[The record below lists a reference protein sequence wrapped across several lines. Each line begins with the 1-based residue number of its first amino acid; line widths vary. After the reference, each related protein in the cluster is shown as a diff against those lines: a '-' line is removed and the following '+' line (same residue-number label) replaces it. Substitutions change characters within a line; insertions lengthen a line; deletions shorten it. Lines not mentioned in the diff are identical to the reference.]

1 MQDRERRILA
11 GARVETRAPNEPK
24 KIVGY
29 ASVFETPY
37 DIGGQFREQI
47 MRGAFADAIVR
58 DDIHA
63 LFNHD
68 YGVVLGRAKA
78 GTLALMED
86 DHGLRVEITPPDTQA
101 ARDLMANIE
110 AGNIDQMSFAFT
122 VSRGGQRW
130 DDSGEIPLRTIER
143 VDELF
148 EVSIVPRGAN
158 PATEAALRSLDE
170 VRAGA
175 ERAERDAQKDHNRIN
190 ARRRRM
196 RMNLRGKFA
205 AREA

>member
-1 MQDRERRILA
+1 MQERERRIIA
-11 GARVETRAPNEPK
+11 GARIEARAPNEPK

-37 DIGGQFREQI
+37 DIGGQFREQVK
-47 MRGAFADAIVR
+47 RGAFADAIAR

-78 GTLALMED
+78 GTLALAED

-130 DDSGEIPLRTIER
+130 DDSGDIPLRTIER

-158 PATEAALRSLDE
+158 PATEAALRCLDE
-170 VRAGA
+170 A
-175 ERAERDAQKDHNRIN
+175 RAEADLVASEREAQKEHNRIN

-196 RMNLRGKFA
+196 RMNLRGKTA
-205 AREA
+205 A